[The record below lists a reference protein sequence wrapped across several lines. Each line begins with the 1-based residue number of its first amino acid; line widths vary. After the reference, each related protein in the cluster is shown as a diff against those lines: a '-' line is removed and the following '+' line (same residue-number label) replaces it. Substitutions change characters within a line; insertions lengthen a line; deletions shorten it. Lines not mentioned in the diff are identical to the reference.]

1 MWFTPLFLVLVM
13 IEVTDLVFAVDS
25 IPAIYAITTDPFIVF
40 TSNMFAIM
48 GLRALYFL
56 LADMAQRFHL
66 LKYGVAL
73 VLVLI
78 GAKMLLA
85 EVYKLPIGVALGLV
99 ALILATSVLV
109 SLWQARRQRDR
120 RLDEAQQNP

>member
-1 MWFTPLFLVLVM
+1 
-13 IEVTDLVFAVDS
+13 
-25 IPAIYAITTDPFIVF
+25 VF
-40 TSNMFAIM
+40 TSNMFAIL

-78 GAKMLLA
+78 GSKMLLA
-85 EVYKLPIGVALGLV
+85 ELYKLPIGVALGLV
-99 ALILATSVLV
+99 ALILATSVLAR
-109 SLWQARRQRDR
+109 LWQARRQ
-120 RLDEAQQNP
+120 QP

>member
-1 MWFTPLFLVLVM
+1 VRRDGVLWFTPLFLVLVM
-13 IEVTDLVFAVDS
+13 IEVSDLVFAVDS
-25 IPAIYAITTDPFIVF
+25 IPAIYAITADPFIVF
-40 TSNMFAIM
+40 TSNMFAIL

-56 LADMAQRFHL
+56 LADMAQRFRL

-85 EVYKLPIGVALGLV
+85 DVYKLPIGTALGLV
-99 ALILATSVLV
+99 ALILATSVLA
-109 SLWQARRQRDR
+109 SLWQARRQP
-120 RLDEAQQNP
+120 A